1 MELNR
6 VGSSVLLRNFITG
19 DNVPGHLKKWG
30 HLNKKR
36 GHCGKND
43 GTVIWRSKIS
53 FPSVCIIT
61 EHLLT
66 VNKQY

>member
-1 MELNR
+1 M
-6 VGSSVLLRNFITG
+6 GSSVLPRNGITG

-30 HLNKKR
+30 HLNKKW

-43 GTVIWRSKIS
+43 GTVIWRSKTS

-61 EHLLT
+61 DHLLT
-66 VNKQY
+66 INKQY